1 MKLGWRP
8 LYDRPGRFDILP
20 LVLQANG
27 GTPEWFEIPKELILE
42 INIVHPTLVHKH
54 TNCSVLLHYILCM
67 Y

>member
-8 LYDRPGRFDILP
+8 PNDRPGRFDVLP

-42 INIVHPTLVHKH
+42 VKITHPT
-54 TNCSVLLHYILCM
+54 
-67 Y
+67 